1 MPLPATGPLAL
12 SQVNTELGRPAT
24 QALNMNDGA
33 LRQLAG
39 VPSGTIAMSH
49 LRGKSSSST
58 LVAGQI
64 ALATFTSYVGYARV
78 QQGNAGTMEPL
89 SGVPVQPTT
98 FADDRSNSS
107 NGNCVIIFP
116 GDVTAWLAGKT
127 PYVNGVAKPMLAP
140 TYNSTN
146 NSTYWRSTRDGNNFV
161 FGFVNGGTYEV
172 AIR

>member
-1 MPLPATGPLAL
+1 MALPATGTLKL

-24 QALNMNDGA
+24 QALNMNNAD
-33 LRQLAG
+33 LRGLAG
-39 VPSGTIAMSH
+39 RPSGSVAMSN
-49 LRGKSSSST
+49 LRGKSASST

-64 ALATFTSYVGYARV
+64 ALAQFVFYVGYSRV
-78 QQGNAGTMEPL
+78 QQGDGGTMEPL
-89 SGVPVQPTT
+89 SGVPVQPTV

-107 NGNCVIIFP
+107 NGNCIIRFP

-140 TYNSTN
+140 TYNSSINATN
-146 NSTYWRSTRDGNNFV
+146 WLSTRDGNNFV